1 MLQLMD
7 SFGNMMR
14 NNKKQTAQGPYA
26 ITEQF
31 EQAICDYTGAPFCTV
46 VDCCSHAI
54 FLALMHEVSDWQ
66 LNLNEPILIPKHT
79 FPSVPCEIIHAGL
92 KVRFYNNPGNFGI
105 GPSKINSLKGPY
117 QLSPTK
123 VYDSALRFT
132 TEMYMPNTFM
142 CISFT
147 GPRKI
152 LKLTKGGAIL
162 HDNPKAQEWFK
173 SARMSG
179 RHEKPFLDDEIL
191 FAGWD
196 FYIDPE
202 KSSRGLMAIREF
214 YTEDGKPIPNEDVEL
229 EYPDLS
235 KMEAFK

>member
-1 MLQLMD
+1 M
-7 SFGNMMR
+7 
-14 NNKKQTAQGPYA
+14 TAQGVYK
-26 ITEQF
+26 ITEDF

-54 FLALMHEVSDWQ
+54 FLALMHQKTDMQFDDSK
-66 LNLNEPILIPKHT
+66 PISIPNRT

-92 KVRFYNNPGNFGI
+92 KVAF
-105 GPSKINSLKGPY
+105 SDMLKTTLKGPY
-117 QLSPTK
+117 RLVPTK
-123 VYDSALRFT
+123 IYDSALRFT
-132 TEMYMPNTFM
+132 CNMYIPATFM

-162 HDNPKAQEWFK
+162 HDNPEAQKWFK

-179 RHEKPFLDDEIL
+179 RHEKPFLEDEIF

-214 YTEDGKPIPNEDVEL
+214 YTDDGKPIPNEDVEL

>member
-1 MLQLMD
+1 M
-7 SFGNMMR
+7 
-14 NNKKQTAQGPYA
+14 KKQTAQGPYA

-31 EQAICDYTGAPFCTV
+31 EQAICDYTGAPFCCV

-54 FLALMHEVSDWQ
+54 FLALMWEKQ
-66 LNLNEPILIPKHT
+66 IKAILTDKITIPFHT
-79 FPSVPCEIIHAGL
+79 FPSVPCEIIHAGFRVGFSNEYVACQNTRMNGL
-92 KVRFYNNPGNFGI
+92 C
-105 GPSKINSLKGPY
+105 GPY
-117 QLSPTK
+117 QLFPTH
-123 VYDSALRFT
+123 VIDSALRFT
-132 TEMYMPNTFM
+132 TDMYSPNAFM

-179 RHEKPFLDDEIL
+179 RHEKPFLEDSLE

-196 FYIDPE
+196 FYIDPA
-202 KSSRGLMAIREF
+202 KSARGLMAMREF
-214 YTEDGKPIPNEDVEL
+214 YDDAGNPLPNDDVEL